1 MDNVEL
7 PKYAISEVTE
17 EDAARF
23 SDIYYKEFGIKLSI
37 AEAMELSR
45 SLLRM
50 VELVRNG

>member
-1 MDNVEL
+1 VDKTEL

-23 SDIYYKEFGIKLSI
+23 SDIYYEEFGIKLSSI
-37 AEAMELSR
+37 EAMELSR